1 MTEPTPYPTHPSQ
14 ADELNDRIDAL
25 ASADAFDP
33 VIEAFKAGVDRTQL
47 RQNLAL
53 TPEQRLQ
60 KVFGFAKL
68 ANELREAGR
77 RAREQNPFRGLKSHG
92 C

>member
-1 MTEPTPYPTHPSQ
+1 MTEPASDPAHTSQ
-14 ADELNDRIDAL
+14 ADELHDRMDTL
-25 ASADAFDP
+25 APADAYDP

-60 KVFGFAKL
+60 KFLGFAKL
-68 ANELREAGR
+68 ANELRKAGR
-77 RAREQNPFRGLKSHG
+77 RAREQNPSWGLK
-92 C
+92 